1 MDEIVKK
8 IAGLGL
14 PGILIVIVTA
24 ASGGSNVAVVAII
37 TSLGQPFGLLGGL
50 GLLGLL
56 SVVGD
61 AIAGYGIENLLK
73 LIYTER
79 RKTESVRSLL
89 QEIKNL
95 PISDELKIR
104 LKNHLSR
111 GVIIKAKYIEM
122 SKKIQIC
129 HQR

>member
-14 PGILIVIVTA
+14 PGVLVVIATA
-24 ASGGSNVAVVAII
+24 ASAGSNAAVVAII

-73 LIYTER
+73 VIYTER
-79 RKTESVRSLL
+79 RKTESVRFLL

-95 PISDELKIR
+95 PITDELKIR
-104 LKNHLSR
+104 LTNHLSR
-111 GVIIKAKYIEM
+111 AVIIKAKYIET
-122 SKKIQIC
+122 SKKVEIC
-129 HQR
+129 HE